1 MNPEHPPHDLPAPC
15 IIDQGIVVHK
25 EDMKRLLN
33 GLSHV
38 KYIHSL
44 DGVCQSQGEGWILE
58 VFADHQQATLVMNQ
72 SLYLNVYSFDYLQL
86 SRNAEAQTVINLW
99 QDQRHLQ
106 LIPQTNPVSTPPTNH
121 RLDADTLE
129 AMMTQ
134 MLSAQWDVQL
144 DDDLF

>member
-1 MNPEHPPHDLPAPC
+1 MNPDHASQDLPAPC
-15 IIDQGIVVHK
+15 VIDQGIVVHK

-33 GLSHV
+33 GLKHV

-44 DGVCQSQGEGWILE
+44 EGVCQSQGEGWILE
-58 VFADHQQATLVMNQ
+58 VFADRQQATLVMNQ
-72 SLYLNVYSFDYLQL
+72 SLYLNVYSFDYLQI
-86 SRNAEAQTVINLW
+86 SCNTEAQTIIHLW

-106 LIPQTNPVSTPPTNH
+106 LIPQISPASAPPAH
-121 RLDADTLE
+121 PYLDAHTLE
-129 AMMTQ
+129 AMMTH